1 MYYKQVGM
9 YDTPT
14 TEYKNRI
21 INSGKTFTVNK
32 STSSKWHSYVQ
43 YLLIVDA

>member
-1 MYYKQVGM
+1 MYYKQVDM

-14 TEYKNRI
+14 TTYKNRI
-21 INSGKTFTVNK
+21 INSGKTFTVCN
-32 STSSKWHSYVQ
+32 STNSKWHSYVQ